1 MTIDLIKMTANVA
14 AAAITKRL
22 QDDEP
27 STDSH
32 LDLLTE
38 HFGFNP
44 RVFVDALVYAAN
56 EHLYS
61 IGGQFEAFVK
71 KQLKTSVKKA
81 LKREK
86 EAKND
91 SNKCNKESSRNNST
105 LAKMTATQIDA
116 AAERGVHGVLTLME
130 NALDHVFDLLELYCL
145 KTVFG
150 IKPSQ
155 AQAITL
161 KHHRDLD
168 LRTAEERVADG
179 DSLSAQE
186 ECIELER
193 REAEMQQKLEKA
205 RKTRHALRIAN
216 LIADQNLARTNKVAN
231 TFAFMID
238 DSGIASDS
246 STPQL
251 AKKLRYDAQGLM
263 DALDH
268 LSSTNPL
275 GPSLINA
282 DKANAMNER
291 EKKAVMDASGAS
303 EKDKKAWE
311 RGREAYINWEMDRI
325 IKSVQTRGNETSD
338 QTIAS
343 FLFASPSKETS
354 IYSTS
359 GPKRRRTTYTSGVQ
373 NQTEAGDDTRIGEVE
388 DVEVSSAEM
397 CDLFFLSILT
407 SFFHFFTGKRTLQIY
422 SQSRRMYLSITY
434 PNVLLHGWFENQC
447 CTIVLFSALPIYP
460 RLFGES
466 ESRNSCNLS
475 HEGSL
480 SNASR
485 VRPINVRTRLLALNC
500 QFSIAGSLLAF
511 GFALAVSISKSVSF
525 SSSIATSR

>member
-1 MTIDLIKMTANVA
+1 MTSSAMTARRA
-14 AAAITKRL
+14 

-27 STDSH
+27 STDSNSE
-32 LDLLTE
+32 LLTE

-61 IGGQFEAFVK
+61 IGGQFEEFAK
-71 KQLKTSVKKA
+71 KQLKASVKKA
-81 LKREK
+81 IKKEK
-86 EAKND
+86 EAKSD
-91 SNKCNKESSRNNST
+91 ASKREKGSSTNST

-130 NALDHVFDLLELYCL
+130 NALDHVFDSLELYCL

-168 LRTAEERVADG
+168 LRTAEERVAEG
-179 DSLSAQE
+179 DALSAQE
-186 ECIELER
+186 ECMELER
-193 REAEMQQKLEKA
+193 RETEMQQKLEKA

-216 LIADQNLARTNKVAN
+216 LVADQNLARTNKVAD

-238 DSGIASDS
+238 DSGVALDT

-282 DKANAMNER
+282 DRAGTMNDR
-291 EKKAVMDASGAS
+291 EKKAVIDASGAS
-303 EKDKKAWE
+303 EKDKSAWE

-325 IKSVQTRGNETSD
+325 IKLVQTRGNENPDHTV
-338 QTIAS
+338 AS
-343 FLFASPSKETS
+343 FFFASPSKDASMYATA
-354 IYSTS
+354 
-359 GPKRRRTTYTSGVQ
+359 GPKRRRTTYTSGVHD
-373 NQTEAGDDTRIGEVE
+373 QTEAGDNTRIGEVE
-388 DVEVSSAEM
+388 DVENLADIVS
-397 CDLFFLSILT
+397 
-407 SFFHFFTGKRTLQIY
+407 K
-422 SQSRRMYLSITY
+422 
-434 PNVLLHGWFENQC
+434 
-447 CTIVLFSALPIYP
+447 
-460 RLFGES
+460 
-466 ESRNSCNLS
+466 
-475 HEGSL
+475 
-480 SNASR
+480 
-485 VRPINVRTRLLALNC
+485 
-500 QFSIAGSLLAF
+500 
-511 GFALAVSISKSVSF
+511 
-525 SSSIATSR
+525 

>member
-1 MTIDLIKMTANVA
+1 MLTRAERNTKIRCCTPTPYTIYDIDLVKMTSSVTTGRR
-14 AAAITKRL
+14 I
-22 QDDEP
+22 QEDEP

-32 LDLLTE
+32 LELLTE

-61 IGGQFEAFVK
+61 IGGQFEEFAK

-81 LKREK
+81 IKREK
-86 EAKND
+86 EAKHDVNKREKGSS
-91 SNKCNKESSRNNST
+91 SNSA

-161 KHHRDLD
+161 KHHRNLD

-179 DSLSAQE
+179 DALSAQE

-193 REAEMQQKLEKA
+193 KEMEMQQKLEKA

-216 LIADQNLARTNKVAN
+216 LVADQNLARTNKVAD

-238 DSGIASDS
+238 GSGVAFDT

-251 AKKLRYDAQGLM
+251 AKKLRYDAQELM

-282 DKANAMNER
+282 ERAGTMNER
-291 EKKAVMDASGAS
+291 EKKAVIDASGAS
-303 EKDKKAWE
+303 EKDKRAWE

-325 IKSVQTRGNETSD
+325 IKSVQTRGSETAD
-338 QTIAS
+338 HTIAS
-343 FLFASPSKETS
+343 FLFASPSKDAS
-354 IYSTS
+354 IYSTA
-359 GPKRRRTTYTSGVQ
+359 GPKRRRTTYSSGARDP
-373 NQTEAGDDTRIGEVE
+373 TETGDNTRIGEVE
-388 DVEVSSAEM
+388 DVEVSR
-397 CDLFFLSILT
+397 DF
-407 SFFHFFTGKRTLQIY
+407 Y
-422 SQSRRMYLSITY
+422 S
-434 PNVLLHGWFENQC
+434 NV
-447 CTIVLFSALPIYP
+447 Y
-460 RLFGES
+460 
-466 ESRNSCNLS
+466 
-475 HEGSL
+475 
-480 SNASR
+480 
-485 VRPINVRTRLLALNC
+485 
-500 QFSIAGSLLAF
+500 
-511 GFALAVSISKSVSF
+511 
-525 SSSIATSR
+525 

>member
-1 MTIDLIKMTANVA
+1 MTSSAVTSRRA
-14 AAAITKRL
+14 

-27 STDSH
+27 STDAH
-32 LDLLTE
+32 LELLTE

-61 IGGQFEAFVK
+61 IGGQFEEFAK

-81 LKREK
+81 IKKEK
-86 EAKND
+86 ESKND
-91 SNKCNKESSRNNST
+91 ASKRDKGSSTNST
-105 LAKMTATQIDA
+105 LARMTATQIDA

-179 DSLSAQE
+179 DALSAE
-186 ECIELER
+186 EESNELER
-193 REAEMQQKLEKA
+193 REIEMQQKLAKA

-216 LIADQNLARTNKVAN
+216 LIADHNLARTNKVAD

-238 DSGIASDS
+238 DSGVALDT

-282 DKANAMNER
+282 DRADSMTEK

-303 EKDKKAWE
+303 EKDKRAWE

-325 IKSVQTRGNETSD
+325 IKSVQTRGNENAD
-338 QTIAS
+338 QTVAS
-343 FLFASPSKETS
+343 FFFASPSKDVS
-354 IYSTS
+354 MYSTA
-359 GPKRRRTTYTSGVQ
+359 GPKRRRTTYTSGTLD
-373 NQTEAGDDTRIGEVE
+373 QTEAGDNTRIGDVE
-388 DVEVSSAEM
+388 DVEVSRINTLVVAHQS
-397 CDLFFLSILT
+397 DLIPTSYSCRNSQILC
-407 SFFHFFTGKRTLQIY
+407 
-422 SQSRRMYLSITY
+422 QSR
-434 PNVLLHGWFENQC
+434 
-447 CTIVLFSALPIYP
+447 
-460 RLFGES
+460 
-466 ESRNSCNLS
+466 
-475 HEGSL
+475 
-480 SNASR
+480 
-485 VRPINVRTRLLALNC
+485 
-500 QFSIAGSLLAF
+500 
-511 GFALAVSISKSVSF
+511 
-525 SSSIATSR
+525 